1 MNYNELFIYYRAII
15 VSILASVSDISV
27 MFTLDRTK
35 LNESIIL
42 ILSSF
47 TGLLIQFFGQ
57 KYWTFK
63 SVTKSSQKLMYQV
76 AQFFT
81 LEISLILFIVF
92 MYGYVYEYVTKVI
105 SKYNKN
111 YANGVFTKYIFKL
124 DKNNNIILTNIGK
137 ILLKSVMV
145 FILFNAISYPIWRY
159 VIFVE
164 KK

>member
-1 MNYNELFIYYRAII
+1 MYYSELFTYYRAII
-15 VSILASVSDISV
+15 VSILASISDISV
-27 MFTLDRTK
+27 MFTLDKTK
-35 LNESIIL
+35 LNESVIL

-63 SVTKSSQKLMYQV
+63 SVTKSRKKLMYQV

-92 MYGYVYEYVTKVI
+92 IYGYVYEYITKII
-105 SKYNKN
+105 SKYDKS
-111 YANGVFTKYIFKL
+111 YADGVFTKYIFEL

-145 FILFNAISYPIWRY
+145 FILFNAISYPLWRY

-164 KK
+164 K